1 MIPLVEPA
9 SSPVQA
15 RLARS
20 MGAHDLAARRVWE
33 TVPIGLGWLA
43 IFLAAGKV

>member
-9 SSPVQA
+9 SSPVQV

-20 MGAHDLAARRVWE
+20 MVAHDLSKCRVWE

-43 IFLAAGKV
+43 IFLAAGKA